1 MSIKAI
7 KKYLLIFLSLGSFSL
22 FGQTSPPASV
32 VVGQNDEFRVITT
45 AVPFLSITPD
55 ARAGAMGDVGV
66 ATSPDANSVHW
77 NPAKL
82 VFIEHNIGFALSYS
96 PWLSKIINDMSL
108 SYLSGYYKISK
119 VQAIAVSL
127 RYFDLGEI
135 FFTNDQNIQQGRF
148 NPKEIAVDAT
158 YARMLTDELSLGV
171 TTRFVHSNLT
181 GNFSSPTST
190 IEAKPGNTA
199 AVDIS
204 MYYTKEFQNSNL
216 SFGGNI
222 SNIGAKLSYSN
233 EDNKDY
239 IPINLR
245 LGSAYTTNLDPYN
258 KLTFALD
265 FNKLL
270 VPTPPVY
277 AENPDGTPVYDN
289 EGNRVIER
297 GKDPNRPLLSGMF
310 GSFAD
315 APDGFSEEMQE
326 IMIAIGTEYWY
337 NNTFAARLGYFYE
350 HSNKGNRKYITMG
363 VGFRYNVFGVD
374 FAYLIPPEQNH
385 PLAETLRFTLLFNFQ
400 PVTAVDDSVIDN

>member
-1 MSIKAI
+1 MNSSAVAKFI
-7 KKYLLIFLSLGSFSL
+7 IFVLCLGSYGL
-22 FGQTSPPASV
+22 YGQTSPQTI
-32 VVGQNDEFRVITT
+32 VGQNNDRRVITT

-55 ARAGAMGDVGV
+55 ARAGGMGDAGV
-66 ATSPDANSVHW
+66 ATSADANSVHW

-82 VFIEHNIGFALSYS
+82 VFIEHNIGFSMSYS

-108 SYLSGYYKISK
+108 SYLSGYYKISQE
-119 VQAIAVSL
+119 QAVAVSM

-135 FFTNDQNIQQGRF
+135 FFTDDNNIQQGRF
-148 NPKEIAVDAT
+148 NPKELAIDAS
-158 YARMLTDELSLGV
+158 YSRKLTEQLALGV
-171 TTRFVHSNLT
+171 TARYVHSNLT
-181 GNFSSPTST
+181 GNFTSST

-199 AVDIS
+199 AVDLS
-204 MYYTKEFQNSNL
+204 VYYVKEFQNSKL

-233 EDNKDY
+233 EANKDF

-245 LGSAYTTNLDPYN
+245 LGAAYTTYLDPYN
-258 KLTFALD
+258 SLTFALD

-277 AENPDGTPVYDN
+277 ATDSLNQPVYDAS
-289 EGNRVIER
+289 GNRVIER

-326 IMIAIGTEYWY
+326 IMIAVGMEYWY
-337 NNTFAARLGYFYE
+337 NKTFAARVGYFYE
-350 HSNKGNRKYITMG
+350 NSNKGNRKYITMG

-374 FAYLIPPEQNH
+374 FAYLVPHEQNH
-385 PLAETLRFTLLFNFQ
+385 PLAETLRFSLLFNFQ
-400 PVTAVDDSVIDN
+400 PVATADESVTDN

>member
-1 MSIKAI
+1 MNSRAFAKFI
-7 KKYLLIFLSLGSFSL
+7 IFVLCLGSYGL
-22 FGQTSPPASV
+22 FGQTSPQTI
-32 VVGQNDEFRVITT
+32 VGQNNDRRVITT

-55 ARAGAMGDVGV
+55 ARAGGMGDAGV
-66 ATSPDANSVHW
+66 ATSADANSVHW

-82 VFIEHNIGFALSYS
+82 VFMEHNIGFAMSYS

-108 SYLSGYYKISK
+108 SYLSGYYKISQE
-119 VQAIAVSL
+119 QAVAVSM

-135 FFTNDQNIQQGRF
+135 FFTDDNNIQQGRF
-148 NPKEIAVDAT
+148 NPKELAIDAS
-158 YARMLTDELSLGV
+158 YSRKLTEQLALGV
-171 TTRFVHSNLT
+171 TARYVHSNLT
-181 GNFSSPTST
+181 GNFTSST

-199 AVDIS
+199 AVDLS
-204 MYYTKEFQNSNL
+204 VYYVKKYQNSKL

-233 EDNKDY
+233 EANKDF

-245 LGSAYTTNLDPYN
+245 LGAAYTTYLDPYN
-258 KLTFALD
+258 SLTFALD

-277 AENPDGTPVYDN
+277 ATDSLNQPVYDAN
-289 EGNRVIER
+289 GNRVIER

-326 IMIAIGTEYWY
+326 IMIAVGMEYWY
-337 NNTFAARLGYFYE
+337 NKTFAARVGYFYE
-350 HSNKGNRKYITMG
+350 NSNKGNRKYITMG

-374 FAYLIPPEQNH
+374 FAYLIPPQQNH
-385 PLAETLRFTLLFNFQ
+385 PLAETLRFSLLFNFQ
-400 PVTAVDDSVIDN
+400 PVTAVDDSVTDN

>member
-1 MSIKAI
+1 MSSKAAANYI
-7 KKYLLIFLSLGSFSL
+7 LFFLSLGSFSV
-22 FGQTSPPASV
+22 FGQTSPQNI
-32 VVGQNDEFRVITT
+32 VGQNDDFRVITT

-55 ARAGAMGDVGV
+55 ARGGGMGDAGV
-66 ATSPDANSVHW
+66 ATSADANSVHW

-82 VFIEHNIGFALSYS
+82 VFIDHNIGFSLSYS

-108 SYLSGYYKISK
+108 SYLSGYYKISQE
-119 VQAIAVSL
+119 QAVAVSM

-135 FFTNDQNIQQGRF
+135 FFTDDNNIQQGRF
-148 NPKEIAVDAT
+148 NPKELAIDAT
-158 YARMLTDELSLGV
+158 YSRKLTKELALGV
-171 TTRFVHSNLT
+171 TARYIHSNLT
-181 GNFSSPTST
+181 GNFSSST
-190 IEAKPGNTA
+190 IEAKPGNSA

-204 MYYTKEFQNSNL
+204 VYYIKEFQNSNL

-233 EDNKDY
+233 EANKDF

-245 LGSAYTTNLDPYN
+245 LGVAYTTYLDPYN
-258 KLTFALD
+258 SLTFALD

-270 VPTPPVY
+270 VPTPPIY
-277 AENPDGTPVYDN
+277 ATDSLNQPVYDAN
-289 EGNRVIER
+289 GNRVIES

-326 IMIAIGTEYWY
+326 IMIAFGTEYWY
-337 NNTFAARLGYFYE
+337 NKTFAARVGYFYE
-350 HSNKGNRKYITMG
+350 HSNKGNRRYLTLG
-363 VGFRYNVFGVD
+363 LGFRYHVFGVD

-385 PLAETLRFTLLFNFQ
+385 PLAETLRFSLLFNFQ
-400 PVTAVDDSVIDN
+400 PESAIDESVKDN

>member
-1 MSIKAI
+1 MNSRAFAKFI
-7 KKYLLIFLSLGSFSL
+7 IFVLCLGSYGL
-22 FGQTSPPASV
+22 FGQTSPQTI
-32 VVGQNDEFRVITT
+32 VGQNNDRRVITT

-55 ARAGAMGDVGV
+55 ARAGGMGDAGV

-82 VFIEHNIGFALSYS
+82 VFMEHNIGFAMSYS

-108 SYLSGYYKISK
+108 SYLSGYYKISQE
-119 VQAIAVSL
+119 QAVAVSM

-135 FFTNDQNIQQGRF
+135 FFTDDNNIQQGRF
-148 NPKEIAVDAT
+148 NPKELAIDAS
-158 YARMLTDELSLGV
+158 YSRKLTEQLALGV
-171 TTRFVHSNLT
+171 TARYVHSNLT
-181 GNFSSPTST
+181 GNFTSST

-199 AVDIS
+199 AVDLS
-204 MYYTKEFQNSNL
+204 VYYVKKYQNSKL

-233 EDNKDY
+233 EANKDF

-245 LGSAYTTNLDPYN
+245 LGAAYTTYLDPYN
-258 KLTFALD
+258 SLTFALD

-277 AENPDGTPVYDN
+277 ATDSLNQPVYDAN
-289 EGNRVIER
+289 GNRVIER

-326 IMIAIGTEYWY
+326 IMIAVGMEYWY
-337 NNTFAARLGYFYE
+337 NKTFAARVGYFYE
-350 HSNKGNRKYITMG
+350 NSNKGNRKYITMG

-374 FAYLIPPEQNH
+374 FAYLIPPQQNH
-385 PLAETLRFTLLFNFQ
+385 PLAETLRFSLLFNFQ
-400 PVTAVDDSVIDN
+400 PVTAVDDSVTDN